1 MKSIVVGVPTCEDA
15 VNEFRCCL
23 EEFRMKN
30 LPVRKADRIRTRI
43 ETPNCIIMFEPRNR
57 PDRLS
62 GLRVDAVFGFSK
74 EDQCY
79 YTRSHKPTDYKGTFL
94 DYVYEAEDIK
104 E

>member
-1 MKSIVVGVPTCEDA
+1 MKTIVVGVPTCADA
-15 VNEFRCCL
+15 INEFKCCL
-23 EEFRMKN
+23 EEFRMKS

-43 ETPNCIIMFEPRNR
+43 ETPNCIIMFEPINP
-57 PDRLS
+57 PDRLR

-79 YTRSHKPTDYKGTFL
+79 YTRSHQPTEYNGTFL
-94 DYVYEAEDIK
+94 DYVYEVEGIK